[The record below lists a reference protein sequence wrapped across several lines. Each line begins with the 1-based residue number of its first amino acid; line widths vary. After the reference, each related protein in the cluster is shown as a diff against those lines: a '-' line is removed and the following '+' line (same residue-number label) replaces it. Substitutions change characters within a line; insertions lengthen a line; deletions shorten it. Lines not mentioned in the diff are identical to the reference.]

1 MQLSAKNTNSPSS
14 LGQNSIW
21 LINFKKKDFINSIL
35 STIKDFRSPQKELL
49 SALFQLDIILS
60 HLQHNSLESGQFTDI
75 ITHLSKFM
83 VTYRDDPEIIQN
95 TVNSLKKLSLVFPP
109 EKAVPIFLHL
119 MQTDA
124 HKESTASVE
133 AKAFL
138 FYTYVKNSDFK
149 TWGSDP
155 ALIMNLI
162 HQFVDSVLDIQDQ
175 LTQNI
180 NVTMFVHDI
189 LLIITSLAPSKL
201 DIHSNA
207 EQLST
212 GIHTSKFSAKLI
224 WLR

>member
-1 MQLSAKNTNSPSS
+1 MQLTAKNTNSHSS
-14 LGQNSIW
+14 LGQDSIW
-21 LINFKKKDFINSIL
+21 LINYKKKDFINSIL
-35 STIKDFRSPQKELL
+35 SSIKDFKSSQKELL
-49 SALFQLDIILS
+49 SALVQLEIILS
-60 HLQHNSLESGQFTDI
+60 HLQNNSLESGQFTDI

-83 VTYRDDPEIIQN
+83 ITYRDDTELIQK

-109 EKAVPIFLHL
+109 EKGVPIFLHL

-149 TWGSDP
+149 TWGSDV

-162 HQFVDSVLDIQDQ
+162 HQFVASVLDIQDQ
-175 LTQNI
+175 LTENI

-189 LLIITSLAPSKL
+189 LLMMTSLVPSEL
-201 DIHSNA
+201 QIESNP
-207 EQLST
+207 ELLSS
-212 GIHTSKFSAKLI
+212 GKHIL
-224 WLR
+224 